1 MTTPTVQALGNMAI
15 IILPSSPKYC
25 LMKNCAFYD
34 DFSELVINFLNTIM
48 FTEIDQEILDI
59 DWFFT
64 DKTEIGFV
72 ASGGGTLP
80 NSFAKIEKHEL
91 LVSYFR
97 SLPEISDV
105 ILNEN
110 LNTILSHEI
119 DDNYLN
125 DFVFF
130 SRRGLYAFDKTNLG
144 MFSDTNYHLVG
155 KPANAIK
162 INDLPEEIK
171 SILTQT
177 QIHRELK
184 ELLHIDI
191 TEIE

>member
-1 MTTPTVQALGNMAI
+1 
-15 IILPSSPKYC
+15 
-25 LMKNCAFYD
+25 
-34 DFSELVINFLNTIM
+34 M
-48 FTEIDQEILDI
+48 FTEIDQETLDI

-72 ASGGGTLP
+72 ASGGGKLP

-110 LNTILSHEI
+110 LKTILSHQI

-130 SRRGLYAFDKTNLG
+130 SRRGLYAFDKTNLE
-144 MFSDTNYHLVG
+144 MFSDTYYHLVS
-155 KPANAIK
+155 KPANTIK
-162 INDLPEEIK
+162 LNDLPKEIK
-171 SILTQT
+171 LILMQT

-191 TEIE
+191 TQIK